1 MVHQQPKLLDR
12 VRNAIRIKGYSY
24 STEKNYVKWIRQ
36 YILYHQ
42 KQHPSNLDELHVR
55 AFLNHLVNQLS
66 VAPSTQ
72 NQALC
77 ALLFLYREVIGK
89 KDFYINGLT
98 WSKKPKR
105 IPVVLTVREVEN
117 LFRFIKHKHDL
128 PVRLL
133 YGAGLRSS
141 EVLRLR
147 VGDIDFGHS
156 QILVRNSKG
165 KQDRFTL
172 LPSALKADLEKQIE
186 QVKKLH
192 QRDLQRGYGHANLP
206 YALHVKYPN
215 ASQEFT
221 WQYVFPSRIIGT
233 DPRSG
238 KQVRHHMSPR
248 ILQRIVKEGVKKA
261 GIPKRVTLH
270 TLRHSFAT
278 HLLQSGYDI
287 RTVQE
292 LLGHKDVST
301 TMIYTHV
308 LNKGG
313 LAVRSPIDQ
322 I

>member
-1 MVHQQPKLLDR
+1 MGHRQPKLLDQ

-36 YILYHQ
+36 YILFHQ
-42 KQHPSNLDELHVR
+42 KQHPENMDESHVR
-55 AFLNHLVNQLS
+55 EFLHHLINQLT

-77 ALLFLYREVIGK
+77 ALLFLYREVIK
-89 KDFYINGLT
+89 KKNFYINDLV
-98 WSKKPKR
+98 WSKKPKK
-105 IPVVLTVREVEN
+105 IPVVLTVDEVDS
-117 LFRFIKHKHDL
+117 LFRYIQHKHDL

-133 YGAGLRSS
+133 YGAGLRCS

-147 VGDIDFGHS
+147 VGDIDFGHN

-172 LPSALKADLEKQIE
+172 LPSALKTDLDKQIDR
-186 QVKKLH
+186 VKNLH
-192 QRDLQRGYGHANLP
+192 QRDIRRGYGHTYLP
-206 YALHVKYPN
+206 YALHIKYPN
-215 ASQEFT
+215 ASQELI

-261 GIPKRVTLH
+261 EIRKKVTLH